1 MKIVLHDNG
10 LHNRFAPLTLT
21 RPLGNL
27 RIGILTN
34 DERWKRYIPNA
45 EIGYQTETFLAPQFG
60 NIEFPDLIINAQVI
74 PNEEVVQACVS
85 LSDGQCLMIEN
96 TWIAKRGEDSK
107 ETVNYAGVAPIILHQ
122 RWDLFL
128 KNDVAIEWDISL
140 VTRDRM
146 SQPISPSNTVIGDK
160 DNVFIE
166 EGAQVEASVLNTT
179 GGSIYIGKSAE
190 IMEGSLVRGPFA
202 LGEHAA
208 LKMGAKIYGA
218 TTVGPHCKVGGEV
231 SNSIFYG
238 YSNKGHDGFVGNSLI
253 GEWCNLGADTNT
265 SNLKNNYGKV
275 STYSY
280 ENAEEIPTDVQ
291 FMGLTMGDHSKCGIN
306 TMFNTASVIGVSVN
320 LFGAGFP
327 AKFVPSFS
335 WGGEDGIVP
344 YRIEKAIE
352 YANAMMARRGKEL
365 SPAEI
370 AIFRHHFNKK

>member
-34 DERWKRYIPNA
+34 DERWKKYIPNA
-45 EIGYQTETFLAPQFG
+45 EIGFQTETFLAPQFG
-60 NIEFPDLIINAQVI
+60 TIEFPDLIVNAQVI
-74 PNEEVVQACVS
+74 PNEEVVEACVS
-85 LSDGQCLMIEN
+85 LSDRQCLMIEN
-96 TWIAKRGEDSK
+96 TWIAKRGEDPK

-280 ENAEEIPTDVQ
+280 EEAEEIPTDVQ

>member
-34 DERWKRYIPNA
+34 DERWKKYIPNA

-60 NIEFPDLIINAQVI
+60 IIEFPDLIVNAQVI

-96 TWIAKRGEDSK
+96 TWIAKRGEDPK
-107 ETVNYAGVAPIILHQ
+107 ETVNYAGVAPIIVHQ

-128 KNDVAIEWDISL
+128 KNDVAIEGDISL

-146 SQPISPSNTVIGDK
+146 SQPISASNTIIGDK
-160 DNVFIE
+160 DKVFIE

-335 WGGEDGIVP
+335 WGGEEGIVP

-365 SPAEI
+365 SSAEI
-370 AIFRHHFNKK
+370 AIFRHHFNTK